1 MLPPIIPD
9 TAMHED
15 LRREHDV
22 KRSSERSFGVVFSVV
37 FAIVGLWPVWGQGT
51 VRLWAL
57 VIAAGFLAL
66 ALFWQAP
73 LRPLNRLWLRFGLLL
88 HSIVNPIIMGLL
100 FYGTVVPTGLLMR
113 LAGKDPLRLKRD
125 PQASSY
131 WIVRT
136 PPGPAPE
143 SMSNQ
148 F

>member
-1 MLPPIIPD
+1 
-9 TAMHED
+9 MHED

-22 KRSSERSFGVVFSVV
+22 KRSSERAFGIVFAVVFTVV
-37 FAIVGLWPVWGQGT
+37 GIWPFWSQGT
-51 VRLWAL
+51 VRPWA
-57 VIAAGFLAL
+57 LAL
-66 ALFWQAP
+66 AACFLGLGLFWQAP

-88 HSIVNPIIMGLL
+88 HSIVNPVVMALL
-100 FYGTVVPTGLLMR
+100 FFGTVVPMGLLMR

-125 PQASSY
+125 PQAASY
-131 WIVRT
+131 WVVRA